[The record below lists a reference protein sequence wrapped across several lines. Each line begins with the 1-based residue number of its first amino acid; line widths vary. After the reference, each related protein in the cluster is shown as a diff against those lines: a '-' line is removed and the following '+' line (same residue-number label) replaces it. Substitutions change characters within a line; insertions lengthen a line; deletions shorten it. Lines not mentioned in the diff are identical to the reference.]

1 MVTLTQFSNW
11 LYGSLLKCLNHNPYF
26 TKNKQANYR
35 TMRYVSGLTWGG
47 GARAMPGG
55 MTKLGGGDLGE
66 ATAFGPWDPK
76 ETPEVLKLVLR
87 HRPLDLTLAGGWWTM
102 CWGGGPESEGI
113 WNEAKKFFKLSS
125 GYLFSL
131 FMCRLN
137 PRQILKLIPSLFLRD
152 LRMFEN

>member
-1 MVTLTQFSNW
+1 MNRRLFSMGAYQNALLTIYISPITSK
-11 LYGSLLKCLNHNPYF
+11 LYNEF
-26 TKNKQANYR
+26 
-35 TMRYVSGLTWGG
+35 VSGHTWGG

-55 MTKLGGGDLGE
+55 MTKLDGGDLGE

-113 WNEAKKFFKLSS
+113 WNEEKKWFNLEILKSRYLISLSMCRSILSS
-125 GYLFSL
+125 PYFWEIWE
-131 FMCRLN
+131 C
-137 PRQILKLIPSLFLRD
+137 LRKEAKA
-152 LRMFEN
+152 LV